1 MPHPRLWGAFPRV
14 LGHYCRDERLFP
26 LTTAIHKMTGLSAAR
41 FQLADRGLVKV
52 GYFADLVLFDPQ
64 TVRDVAS
71 FSDPK
76 RPADGIEAVMV
87 NGVMSYGS
95 DNEKD
100 EYKRYGGRYRYRR
113 AAPAVA
119 RLVSGQTPM
128 KDGEVVEGGIVDQSR
143 LAIQNCV
150 DIMTE
155 AGYTLADVVHVK
167 VILTDARYFQSFN
180 KVFRE
185 FFGDNPPARIC
196 CVADL
201 VVDCKVEVDVTCYN
215 ASRIKS

>member
-1 MPHPRLWGAFPRV
+1 
-14 LGHYCRDERLFP
+14 
-26 LTTAIHKMTGLSAAR
+26 
-41 FQLADRGLVKV
+41 
-52 GYFADLVLFDPQ
+52 
-64 TVRDVAS
+64 
-71 FSDPK
+71 
-76 RPADGIEAVMV
+76 
-87 NGVMSYGS
+87 MSI
-95 DNEKD
+95 
-100 EYKRYGGRYRYRR
+100 KRYGVEGGTGTGGQHLPFAR
-113 AAPAVA
+113 AVEAGGW
-119 RLVSGQTPM
+119 LYVSGQT
-128 KDGEVVEGGIVDQSR
+128 R

-201 VVDCKVEVDVTCYN
+201 VVDCKVEVDVTCFN
-215 ASRIKS
+215 AARQ